1 MTTTPDVESAP
12 PAELGRRARRDQ
24 KTAKRPKPVTEK
36 AAGVPL
42 TERVAGVASGIGTR
56 WREWVSLFEP
66 VLEPVRR
73 VLVCVSTLGW
83 LTLAAAL
90 GCWLLAAAFG
100 WREFAYAAAVLLCV
114 FLLSCLLTIGRMSL
128 DVTTRVEPQRVVAG
142 DASAI

>member
-100 WREFAYAAAVLLCV
+100 WREFAWHTLFHFPDLATQNLRSAFDAFPWPRL
-114 FLLSCLLTIGRMSL
+114 RP
-128 DVTTRVEPQRVVAG
+128 TRWNRC
-142 DASAI
+142 